1 MHKRD
6 AVDACVKAPERLQH
20 VVDES
25 RKVTGG
31 FILHSVIDT
40 KFSSDKA
47 HPPSIRIAMP
57 HGAWA
62 KSKFI

>member
-40 KFSSDKA
+40 KFA
-47 HPPSIRIAMP
+47 PAFIAEIL
-57 HGAWA
+57 ASVQERA
-62 KSKFI
+62 SFER